1 MFDADPVARSR
12 GEQHRPA
19 IAINY
24 YEQAFALNKEAKN
37 TYGCWQTLINEAYVY
52 QQDKQLLKFYP
63 IMDVF
68 FKLQVKFTNIF
79 FRVEHVN
86 QGMFKQKGIY
96 TAPNY
101 GYLDRTFRAGII
113 WQFYD

>member
-1 MFDADPVARSR
+1 M
-12 GEQHRPA
+12 
-19 IAINY
+19 
-24 YEQAFALNKEAKN
+24 K
-37 TYGCWQTLINEAYVY
+37 QTLYYKGGWISGKLNAQLGFDILYNTNFRGNAYNPSLAAFYHQDNE
-52 QQDKQLLKFYP
+52 KLKFYP

-68 FKLQVKFTNIF
+68 FNLHVKFTNIF
-79 FRVEHVN
+79 LRVEHVN

-101 GYLDRTFRAGII
+101 GYLDRTFRAGIT